1 MTLLNLSL
9 AKYIEQRVH
18 TGLPTQIKKK
28 EKVRAMATICNIC
41 GKVLTKCEEKN
52 HVKINQVM
60 GYGSQFDGDRVDMDI
75 CNKCFDKLIERCKI
89 DPIQEER
96 M

>member
-1 MTLLNLSL
+1 MS
-9 AKYIEQRVH
+9 
-18 TGLPTQIKKK
+18 
-28 EKVRAMATICNIC
+28 TICNIC

>member
-1 MTLLNLSL
+1 MQEFNIYTLLKN
-9 AKYIEQRVH
+9 R
-18 TGLPTQIKKK
+18 KK
-28 EKVRAMATICNIC
+28 EKVRAMATVCNVC
-41 GKVLTKCEEKN
+41 GKVLTRCEEKN

-75 CNKCFDKLIERCKI
+75 CNECFDRLIESCKI
-89 DPIQEER
+89 DPIQEGR